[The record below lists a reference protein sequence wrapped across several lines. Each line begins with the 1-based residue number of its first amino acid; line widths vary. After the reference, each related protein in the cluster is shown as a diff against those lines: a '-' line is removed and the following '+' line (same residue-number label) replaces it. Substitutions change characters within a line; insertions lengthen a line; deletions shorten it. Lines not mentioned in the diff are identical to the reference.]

1 MISFLQVAHWRR
13 GVCVVALLLG
23 VSLQAQPPRMEL
35 FYSAEVKATDAKRIH
50 FALEVRHPAAEEL
63 VFEIPFWAPGAYRPL
78 TSGVL
83 GGKPAFECMGEF
95 RAVSEAGVALPL
107 ERAGERRIKVR
118 RNGAA
123 SVRFSYVNN
132 EPGGTP
138 NNRSFLAA
146 ASGLIDGPRSWA
158 FLHGAL
164 DQPAMVR
171 FTLPPE
177 WQVACGLE
185 STPDPFVFHA
195 DDYDRLADCPVA
207 IGRMEC
213 RTQLVR
219 GVPHRIAAVT
229 GGGESG
235 TDWPALEDAIRRIV
249 ECSVDIFGDI
259 PYPHYTFIYTRGGGG
274 LEHLSS
280 TTIGTAN
287 PARITVAGVRGVT
300 AHEYFHTFNVK
311 RMRPFVLGPFDYS
324 QPVPVDDLWIC
335 EGLTSYYANM
345 LLWRGGL
352 VGDSEFCSM
361 YRSAIGGFESNPSH
375 LEVSPQVSSR
385 GVWTGDGRIS
395 YYLQGEVLGL
405 ALDLLIRD
413 SSNNKAS
420 LDTAMRQMYRT
431 YGGMYRHGKADAG
444 FASAD
449 FPRVIRESTGVNVDP
464 FFAAHI
470 RRAEPVDW
478 TRYLAAA
485 GFVMET
491 QQTQRSAFAALRGWA
506 RGPDAAAL
514 PLGEGLPLTRFGLK
528 EGDEI
533 TAVGETAVG
542 NVKDALRAL
551 GSLGAGAA
559 TKLKVKRG
567 AGEVVLE
574 NPAPAAGALA
584 LVRCLDAEGGVSIAG
599 APQIK
604 AFHGKAFEGMA
615 LLRSVNAVA
624 VRHAAHAQQLL
635 AGVGVDA
642 PAKLGVEI
650 DGEISTVEVRNEQLQ
665 STSVKKFEMD
675 AAAPAR
681 AAALRDGLKTGH
693 TRPVAAR

>member
-1 MISFLQVAHWRR
+1 MLSCLLAAQWRR
-13 GVCVVALLLG
+13 GVCVLALLLA

-50 FALEVRHPAAEEL
+50 FTLEVRHPAAEEL
-63 VFEIPFWAPGAYRPL
+63 VFEIPFWAPGAYRPI
-78 TSGVL
+78 TAGVM
-83 GGKPAFECMGEF
+83 GGKPAIECMGDF
-95 RAVSEAGVALPL
+95 RAESGTGAALPL
-107 ERAGERRIKVR
+107 ERDERRIKVR
-118 RNGAA
+118 CNGAE
-123 SVRFSYVNN
+123 SVRFHYVNN
-132 EPGGTP
+132 EPGASP

-146 ASGLIDGPRSWA
+146 SSGLIDGPRSWA

-164 DQPAMVR
+164 AQPAVVR
-171 FTLPPE
+171 FILPPE

-229 GGGESG
+229 GGRESG
-235 TDWPALEDAIRRIV
+235 TDWAALEDAVRRIV

-259 PYPHYTFIYTRGGGG
+259 PYPHYTFIYTPGGGG

-287 PARITVAGVRGVT
+287 PARITVAGTRGVT

-311 RMRPFVLGPFDYS
+311 RMRPFALGPFDYS

-361 YRSAIGGFESNPSH
+361 YRSALGSFEGNPAH

-413 SSNNKAS
+413 SSNNTAS

-431 YGGMYRHGKADAG
+431 YGGMYRHGKAEAG
-444 FASAD
+444 FQSAD
-449 FPRVIRESTGVNVDP
+449 FPRVIRESTGVNVDQ

-478 TRYLAAA
+478 ARYLSAA

-491 QQTQRSAFAALRGWA
+491 QQTQRPAFMAMRSWA
-506 RGPDAAAL
+506 RGPEAAVL
-514 PLGEGLPLTRFGLK
+514 PLGEGQPLTRFGLK

-533 TAVGETAVG
+533 TAVGETVVG
-542 NVKDALRAL
+542 NVRDALRAL
-551 GSLGAGAA
+551 GSIAVG
-559 TKLKVKRG
+559 TTIKLKVKRG
-567 AGEVVLE
+567 NSEVVLE
-574 NPAPAAGALA
+574 HPSPAAGALF
-584 LVRCLDAEGGVSIAG
+584 LLRCVDAEGGVHIAG
-599 APQIK
+599 APQIHAFSDK
-604 AFHGKAFEGMA
+604 AFQGEAM
-615 LLRSVNAVA
+615 LRSVNGVA

-635 AGVGVDA
+635 AGVDVDA
-642 PAKLGVEI
+642 PTQLGVEQA
-650 DGEISTVEVRNEQLQ
+650 GVTSTIVVKNELLQ
-665 STSVKKFEMD
+665 ASSVKKFD
-675 AAAPAR
+675 INAAAPAR
-681 AAALRDGLKTGH
+681 AGLLREGLKNGH
-693 TRPVAAR
+693 TRPVPPR